1 MKHAIDLDGVIHDHL
16 HPVEGKRM
24 GAPMEGA
31 VEAITALRDKGDT
44 IIVHTVK
51 ATTESGRCAVIDWLN
66 HYNIPFDDVTAIGE
80 KLHCIFDPRQMY
92 SIPYERFNELRPEV
106 RQLICERYPNVTKG
120 EKFLSPNDDQILT
133 SFINHSDEPNY
144 DQDDTALTDIRA
156 GEEITEDYRSIENYE
171 TTYPWLSPH
180 ATKSS

>member
-66 HYNIPFDDVTAIGE
+66 HYNIPFDDVTAIKPNCDVYLDDRAVRFTSWNE
-80 KLHCIFDPRQMY
+80 
-92 SIPYERFNELRPEV
+92 YEHR
-106 RQLICERYPNVTKG
+106 
-120 EKFLSPNDDQILT
+120 
-133 SFINHSDEPNY
+133 
-144 DQDDTALTDIRA
+144 
-156 GEEITEDYRSIENYE
+156 
-171 TTYPWLSPH
+171 
-180 ATKSS
+180 

>member
-1 MKHAIDLDGVIHDHL
+1 MIVQSASPHGTN
-16 HPVEGKRM
+16 M
-24 GAPMEGA
+24 N
-31 VEAITALRDKGDT
+31 TDKL
-44 IIVHTVK
+44 I
-51 ATTESGRCAVIDWLN
+51 AELN
-66 HYNIPFDDVTAIGE
+66 DDVVCHIKPSPINGIGVFALKDIKKGE